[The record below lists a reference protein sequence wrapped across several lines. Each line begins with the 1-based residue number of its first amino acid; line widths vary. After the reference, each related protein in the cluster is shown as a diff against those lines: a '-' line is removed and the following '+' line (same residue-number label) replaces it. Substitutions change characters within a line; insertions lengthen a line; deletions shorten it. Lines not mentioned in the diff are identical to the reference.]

1 MGTVIRPEVSY
12 KNQYWI
18 VATVIGVAASTLSS
32 YVEEKMTDAKIEE
45 KVKKALAEAKT
56 ETSTEE

>member
-1 MGTVIRPEVSY
+1 MKKIESMKALG
-12 KNQYWI
+12 I
-18 VATVIGVAASTLSS
+18 VATIVGVAASTLSS

-56 ETSTEE
+56 ETNTEE